1 MSIFPDSN
9 IHYVKTLN
17 SPHSPGGSFDIVS
30 FELSGNPYFA
40 ISAGPLF
47 PFNESVSFMVYC
59 DSQEEIDYYWEK
71 LTDGGAEQPCG
82 WLKDRY
88 GLSWQIT
95 SSKIDEVFKEEN
107 MELIEKVMEK
117 VLKMKKI
124 DYDVIDNVYNK

>member
-1 MSIFPDSN
+1 
-9 IHYVKTLN
+9 
-17 SPHSPGGSFDIVS
+17 
-30 FELSGNPYFA
+30 
-40 ISAGPLF
+40 
-47 PFNESVSFMVYC
+47 MVYC